1 VTGGSVRPLE
11 RGDMPQVT
19 ELYRSIGEGARGRP
33 ADEVMRKLTECF
45 VDVPFPDAGAPTSFV
60 HVGSDGRLAG
70 FIGLIPRRWKFHDET
85 VIGLATT
92 GLVVDPNHPDA
103 KHSTLWLTREG
114 LGQKEYAF
122 SITDKPTDVVTKMRT
137 GGAGKSTNVV
147 WRSHVITGHGFR
159 FRIGL
164 RTIEDTR
171 QRLRDRLRWRRYWPV
186 LAPIDSAV
194 RRVAHALDDRRERP
208 IAGKRADDLTFEPAT
223 AASVH
228 DTRLA
233 LAKAYTPCLVDDPV
247 LAKWQYDFLADYPSR
262 GAFHWY
268 IARAG
273 GEPVGWF
280 LYYVREDKPS
290 EVASVV
296 ALPRWKTAVC
306 VAMLEHARRDGATGL
321 IGTTSGVMAHELIE
335 LGATIIRADRLLVA
349 CRDEKLLEGFR
360 STHALITGLES
371 EIWI

>member
-1 VTGGSVRPLE
+1 MSGGKTRPLV

-19 ELYRSIGEGARGRP
+19 ELYRSIGEGARSRP
-33 ADEVMRKLTECF
+33 VDEVMRKLTECF
-45 VDVPFPDAGAPTSFV
+45 VDVPFPDEGAPTSLV
-60 HVGSDGRLAG
+60 HEGSDGRLAG
-70 FIGLIPRRWKFHDET
+70 FIGLIPRRWTFHGET
-85 VIGLATT
+85 IVGLATT
-92 GLVVDPNHPDA
+92 GLVIDPNHPDT
-103 KHSTLWLTREG
+103 KHTALWLTRDG
-114 LGQKEYAF
+114 LGQKQYGF
-122 SITDKPTDVVTKMRT
+122 SITDKPTNVVTKMRT

-164 RTIEDTR
+164 RGIEDAR
-171 QRLRDRLRWRRYWPV
+171 QQLRDRLRWRRYWPL
-186 LAPIDSAV
+186 LAPLD
-194 RRVAHALDDRRERP
+194 RVARRFASAWDDRHPRSLASKP
-208 IAGKRADDLTFEPAT
+208 KDDLTFEPAT
-223 AASVH
+223 AAAVH
-228 DTRLA
+228 ETRKA
-233 LAKAYTPCLVDDPV
+233 LAEAYTPCLVDDPA

-268 IARAG
+268 IARVG

-280 LYYVREDKPS
+280 LYYVRVDKPS

-296 ALPRWKTAVC
+296 ALPRWKSAVC
-306 VAMLEHARRDGATGL
+306 AAMLDHARRDGATGL

-360 STHALITGLES
+360 KTDALITGLES